1 MTTPSK
7 DEKITNPNLSN
18 KESVAL
24 RQKNV
29 QNVLLST
36 FSQIQNAPNGLHT
49 QPRDSTGQQ
58 GQPRYRDIINYLG
71 SPESLVSIMSL
82 ARTCRLGVSSQ

>member
-1 MTTPSK
+1 MATPSK
-7 DEKITNPNLSN
+7 DENIANPNLTN

-36 FSQIQNAPNGLHT
+36 FSELQTKPNGLHT
-49 QPRDSTGQQ
+49 KPANSSE
-58 GQPRYRDIINYLG
+58 PRYRDIINYLG
-71 SPESLVSIMSL
+71 SPESLVSIMSNPSNVFTDKL
-82 ARTCRLGVSSQ
+82 